1 MTLTERIK
9 RDTKKAIQDYNTDK
23 ISFQTAISRVHAL
36 GWAPLDAWALVEGTH
51 PNPPDYLKKDK
62 SDV

>member
-23 ISFQTAISRVHAL
+23 ISFQTAISRLHDL
-36 GWAPLDAWALVEGTH
+36 GWALFFREPYGRL
-51 PNPPDYLKKDK
+51 
-62 SDV
+62 